1 MTDGDVYTLVEELA
15 RELEATAERPVER
28 DASRWIGEAEAV
40 AGDLVGTDVPLDVI
54 EERIRHV
61 DRLLSE
67 VDETGDPA
75 ADEHVDEAK
84 QLVSDIR
91 EALDDS

>member
-1 MTDGDVYTLVEELA
+1 MTDANVYTLVEELA

-40 AGDLVGTDVPLDVI
+40 AGDIAGTDVPLDVI
-54 EERIRHV
+54 KERIGHV

-67 VDETGDPA
+67 IDTTGDRT
-75 ADEHVDEAK
+75 ADEHVNEAK
-84 QLVSDIR
+84 RLVEEIR
-91 EALDDS
+91 KALADS